1 MSYLVFSTT
10 SQTRFSSAA
19 VVFRELERN
28 WKQIPSL
35 RNASFVKSK
44 KTFGP
49 SKLQRERA
57 RWPGPDSPHSSLH
70 LSMRGRESPLSGEKF
85 LTASHLSG
93 AAAHRDSGW
102 FVLKVPHGYLL
113 DLKQV
118 CLSRW
123 PFQNSPSLNVSK
135 NALALLSRM
144 HPIKHVIH
152 RGTESKVWD
161 HKQRQRPQ
169 ARASLGGQCLPV
181 VLSHKGVHRP
191 PGLKTHDSPVSCMK
205 RQEAKYCG
213 SWADDSYIHS
223 TLWYLVLNI
232 LLYQSINICWAS
244 IGE

>member
-1 MSYLVFSTT
+1 MHRLSKAKNLLDH
-10 SQTRFSSAA
+10 QNCK
-19 VVFRELERN
+19 ENMQDDLG
-28 WKQIPSL
+28 QI
-35 RNASFVKSK
+35 
-44 KTFGP
+44 
-49 SKLQRERA
+49 
-57 RWPGPDSPHSSLH
+57 LH
-70 LSMRGRESPLSGEKF
+70 ILPCTCLCGGGRVLWAGEKF

-123 PFQNSPSLNVSK
+123 PFQYSPSLNVSK

-161 HKQRQRPQ
+161 HKQWQRPQ

-181 VLSHKGVHRP
+181 VPSHKDVHRP
-191 PGLKTHDSPVSCMK
+191 PGLKTRDSPVLHMK

-213 SWADDSYIHS
+213 SWADYSHIRS
-223 TLWYLVLNI
+223 TLRYLVLNI
-232 LLYQSINICWAS
+232 LRYQSVNICWAP
-244 IGE
+244 IGG